1 VGTNV
6 QPPGG
11 SNNIL
16 PAGHSGLTNLQ
27 RNSSMTQLA
36 TASDSHPSPGGGLGS
51 SMGLPASP
59 RSFSSGSL
67 TSLVRHQVASPQLS
81 RLEQQENQLHQH
93 LQQTNSVTPPS
104 QLLLQQQQQ
113 QQQRQPQS
121 VQAQDQLPQSSQQQ
135 QAVAQLLSDAAGSQ
149 SLGMGQQAA
158 LGGGGTTVP
167 QQVIVGL
174 TTSTGIQQ
182 QQQALQPRVKVEQ
195 QQPDQSLQHL
205 QQQLLM
211 PKREIKNEDA
221 TAHQEVQ
228 HSIQRPDSVGLSP
241 QLHQQE
247 LQLQMQ
253 RQQQPQQ
260 QMHTRLNLLQQQR
273 LLQQQ
278 QQQQQQQQLLQS
290 HHLQRS
296 PLQLQ
301 QHQNELQQLHQHTT
315 SNLQSAAQAKQP
327 ACEPGVCSRRLM
339 QYMYHQRHRPSVSCF
354 FVFWGILWLYL

>member
-1 VGTNV
+1 MGASSAGSNV

-36 TASDSHPSPGGGLGS
+36 TVSDSHPSPGGGLGS

-81 RLEQQENQLHQH
+81 RLEQQVTLKSPTHNTSIKNQKLSYSMAVHIAGLTVNEEFFLQLSLSFFRLHNVQENQLHQH

-113 QQQRQPQS
+113 QQQQRQPQS
-121 VQAQDQLPQSSQQQ
+121 VQPQDQLPQSSQQQQQQQ

-149 SLGMGQQAA
+149 SLGMGQQAG
-158 LGGGGTTVP
+158 LGGGGTTIP

-221 TAHQEVQ
+221 TAHQV
-228 HSIQRPDSVGLSP
+228 D
-241 QLHQQE
+241 
-247 LQLQMQ
+247 
-253 RQQQPQQ
+253 
-260 QMHTRLNLLQQQR
+260 
-273 LLQQQ
+273 
-278 QQQQQQQQLLQS
+278 
-290 HHLQRS
+290 
-296 PLQLQ
+296 
-301 QHQNELQQLHQHTT
+301 
-315 SNLQSAAQAKQP
+315 
-327 ACEPGVCSRRLM
+327 
-339 QYMYHQRHRPSVSCF
+339 
-354 FVFWGILWLYL
+354 FWGLCFLS

>member
-1 VGTNV
+1 
-6 QPPGG
+6 
-11 SNNIL
+11 
-16 PAGHSGLTNLQ
+16 
-27 RNSSMTQLA
+27 MTQLA
-36 TASDSHPSPGGGLGS
+36 TASDSHPSPGGGLVS

-81 RLEQQENQLHQH
+81 RLEQQVTLKSPTYNTSIKNQKLSYSIAVHIAGLTVNEEFFLQPSLSFFLLHNVQENQLHQH

-113 QQQRQPQS
+113 QQQQRQPQS
-121 VQAQDQLPQSSQQQ
+121 VQPQDQLPQSSQQQQQQ

-149 SLGMGQQAA
+149 SLGMGQQAG

-221 TAHQEVQ
+221 TAHQV
-228 HSIQRPDSVGLSP
+228 D
-241 QLHQQE
+241 
-247 LQLQMQ
+247 
-253 RQQQPQQ
+253 
-260 QMHTRLNLLQQQR
+260 
-273 LLQQQ
+273 
-278 QQQQQQQQLLQS
+278 
-290 HHLQRS
+290 
-296 PLQLQ
+296 
-301 QHQNELQQLHQHTT
+301 
-315 SNLQSAAQAKQP
+315 
-327 ACEPGVCSRRLM
+327 
-339 QYMYHQRHRPSVSCF
+339 
-354 FVFWGILWLYL
+354 FWGLCFLS

>member
-1 VGTNV
+1 MSQGFNVGASSAGSNV

-27 RNSSMTQLA
+27 HNSSMTQLA
-36 TASDSHPSPGGGLGS
+36 TASDSHPSPGGGLVS

-81 RLEQQENQLHQH
+81 RLEQQVTLKSPTYNTSIKNQKLSYSIAVHIAGLTVNEEFFLQPSLSFFLLHNVQENQLHQH

-121 VQAQDQLPQSSQQQ
+121 VQPQDQLPQSSQQQQQQ

-149 SLGMGQQAA
+149 SLGMGQQAG

-221 TAHQEVQ
+221 TAHQV
-228 HSIQRPDSVGLSP
+228 D
-241 QLHQQE
+241 
-247 LQLQMQ
+247 
-253 RQQQPQQ
+253 
-260 QMHTRLNLLQQQR
+260 
-273 LLQQQ
+273 
-278 QQQQQQQQLLQS
+278 
-290 HHLQRS
+290 
-296 PLQLQ
+296 
-301 QHQNELQQLHQHTT
+301 
-315 SNLQSAAQAKQP
+315 
-327 ACEPGVCSRRLM
+327 
-339 QYMYHQRHRPSVSCF
+339 
-354 FVFWGILWLYL
+354 FWGLCFLS